1 MITLKSA
8 VIIKGNKYGISLILN
23 QELPFKELKEEISKK
38 FQECRKFFGNAQ
50 MVASFEGRKLT
61 QQEEQEIIEIIEE
74 NSEITIICMLDSDT
88 EKEERFRLSLEAKL
102 KENETI
108 PQDGQF
114 YKGTLRSGQVLEAES
129 SIVILGDVN
138 PGAKII
144 SKGNVIVL
152 GALKG
157 TVFAG
162 AAGNEEAFVVA
173 LEMQPTQ
180 IRIADFIARSS
191 DERIKGKIKNKKLET
206 EAKIAYVEEEN
217 IYIDVL
223 NRDIMRYIN

>member
-1 MITLKSA
+1 M
-8 VIIKGNKYGISLILN
+8 
-23 QELPFKELKEEISKK
+23 
-38 FQECRKFFGNAQ
+38 
-50 MVASFEGRKLT
+50 
-61 QQEEQEIIEIIEE
+61 
-74 NSEITIICMLDSDT
+74 
-88 EKEERFRLSLEAKL
+88 
-102 KENETI
+102 
-108 PQDGQF
+108 
-114 YKGTLRSGQVLEAES
+114 LEAES

-162 AAGNEEAFVVA
+162 AAGKEEAFVVA

-180 IRIADFIARSS
+180 IRIADFIASS